1 MANITRTI
9 RLYRNAYCSFNL
21 GLHGHLT
28 PRLNV
33 QYLHGMSESELY
45 RLIYSTIPAAWNMNP
60 HEKAA
65 ECHHE
70 VEHII
75 AHSGLCAL
83 PAYTRWAIAT
93 RLDRFTF
100 RVGRTLYE
108 LGYTAGVVYRWIV
121 HPDYRV
127 LSLREHIAIQ
137 WNHIMHWWNGMP
149 LRADGMRGVPV
160 PEVNTRTD
168 GGRQ

>member
-1 MANITRTI
+1 MSNITRTI
-9 RLYRNAYCSFNL
+9 YNATCSFRL
-21 GLHGHLT
+21 GLTGHLT

-33 QYLHGMSESELY
+33 QYLHDMSSEDLY
-45 RLIYSTIPAAWNMNP
+45 RLIYATIPSTWNMSP
-60 HEKAA
+60 REKAA
-65 ECHHE
+65 EAHHE
-70 VEHII
+70 VEHIL
-75 AHSGLCAL
+75 ASRGLCAL

-93 RLDRFTF
+93 RTDRFAF
-100 RVGRTLYE
+100 RIGRTLYE
-108 LGYTAGVVYRWIV
+108 LGYTCGIICRWIA

-137 WNHIMHWWNGMP
+137 CDHIRHWWCGMP

-160 PEVNTRTD
+160 PAVNTRTD

>member
-1 MANITRTI
+1 MTNFNARTI
-9 RLYRNAYCSFNL
+9 HHAWCSFRL
-21 GLHGHLT
+21 GLGGHLT

-33 QYLHGMSESELY
+33 QYLHGMSESDLY
-45 RLIYSTIPAAWNMNP
+45 RLIYTTMPKSWNMTP

-70 VEHII
+70 VEHILRN
-75 AHSGLCAL
+75 HGLCAL

-93 RLDRFTF
+93 RVDRLAF
-100 RVGRTLYE
+100 RLGRTIYE
-108 LGYTAGVVYRWIV
+108 IGYTCDIIYRWIA
-121 HPDYRV
+121 HPEYRV
-127 LSLREHIAIQ
+127 LTLREHVSIQ
-137 WNHIMHWWNGMP
+137 WNHIVHWWRGMP

-160 PEVNTRTD
+160 PDVNTRVE